1 MTWVYACKMVPLGNE
16 PLHYSTIAS
25 HLTGGS
31 HIFSMHKYH
40 STPLE
45 RRYTVWRT
53 VLLLLLMEVQVW
65 RRLFETVYVFSYSP
79 SARMH
84 IFGYFTGLFKI
95 GDKEITSSRYFLVL
109 RVAKILERASFYTAA
124 PLSLC
129 SSCASEVVNFAAHC
143 VAEFIK
149 GREKMP
155 IFEFDWFGYVNPLTK
170 LGWLQW
176 IGAAICIWGWIHQH
190 SCHAILGSLRE
201 HKEQTDEYVIPHG
214 DWFEIVSC
222 PHYLAEIVIYAG
234 LLVASGGSDPTI
246 WLLFG
251 FVVINLVFTAAETQ
265 RWRWKYQN
273 RGIMNMSVL
282 HQKPNAILYGMSGCL
297 QMHIK
302 RIAIH
307 SDSLMAVNLINRGVD
322 AP

>member
-1 MTWVYACKMVPLGNE
+1 MELEIDKLLRAAWIAGIFPILLASLPITRIASFHRILSGFSNRGKTMQSAYKKFTVPQRFFLHFYVVAVVWTTLLLLMTWVYACKMVPLGNE
-16 PLHYSTIAS
+16 PLHYSMIAS

-31 HIFSMHKYH
+31 HIFSMHKSH

-84 IFGYFTGLFKI
+84 IFGYFTGLF
-95 GDKEITSSRYFLVL
+95 
-109 RVAKILERASFYTAA
+109 
-124 PLSLC
+124 
-129 SSCASEVVNFAAHC
+129 SCAPEVVNFAAHC
-143 VAEFIK
+143 VAEFIVK

-190 SCHAILGSLRE
+190 SCHVILGSLRE
-201 HKEQTDEYVIPHG
+201 HKEQTDGYVIPHG

-251 FVVINLVFTAAETQ
+251 FVV
-265 RWRWKYQN
+265 
-273 RGIMNMSVL
+273 
-282 HQKPNAILYGMSGCL
+282 
-297 QMHIK
+297 
-302 RIAIH
+302 
-307 SDSLMAVNLINRGVD
+307 
-322 AP
+322 APLP